1 MTNFLHDPVLPAAPD
16 LSTVDPSLLAHA
28 PDRLLALAADLL
40 TWGDTARGGEYLDL
54 LEHAQPTALPDPELV
69 TRSAVMRSF
78 HYGVSGQLDEAVSL
92 ALAARASQ
100 ERTPLTDEWDIT
112 IPLILLRL
120 HNCLEDYEAV
130 EREAVAAQAM
140 PSLTEVARLVLV
152 PGARA
157 LAWLESG
164 RLADAAD
171 AALAAGVDARRLG
184 FGHHFFAVDHLRALA
199 GLALERRDL
208 DTAER
213 LAEQALSIVERRR
226 PLFEFLT
233 LLDRARI
240 WAARGQVR
248 EALARIALATD
259 DHHTAQEH
267 LRSPSLG
274 ELTPGRALER
284 QVLLAAAAIGRGD
297 PLAAGILGGA
307 LHTARQER
315 FLNTVVAA
323 APQVASY
330 LIEHAAQAGPDPF
343 MEQLIA
349 AALEV
354 RAVRSA
360 AARSPDVL
368 AEPLTAAELRI
379 LKLLPTSTYLQMAA
393 TLYVSRN
400 TVKTHLRSVYQKL
413 GVASRAEAIERA
425 LDLQLL

>member
-1 MTNFLHDPVLPAAPD
+1 
-16 LSTVDPSLLAHA
+16 
-28 PDRLLALAADLL
+28 
-40 TWGDTARGGEYLDL
+40 
-54 LEHAQPTALPDPELV
+54 
-69 TRSAVMRSF
+69 MRAF
-78 HYGVSGQLDEAVSL
+78 HYGVTGQLDEAVSL
-92 ALAARASQ
+92 ALAARAIQ
-100 ERTPLTDEWDIT
+100 GRTPLTDDWNIT
-112 IPLILLRL
+112 VPLILLRL
-120 HNCLEDYEAV
+120 YNCLEDYEAV
-130 EREAVAAQAM
+130 EREAAAALAM
-140 PSLTEVARLVLV
+140 PALTEVGPAGA
-152 PGARA
+152 GARCA
-157 LAWLESG
+157 GAGLVGG
-164 RLADAAD
+164 RAASPRPPTPPWPLS
-171 AALAAGVDARRLG
+171 ADARRLG
-184 FGHHFFAVDHLRALA
+184 FGQHFFAVDHLRALA

-213 LAEQALSIVERRR
+213 LTEQALSITERRR

-248 EALARIALATD
+248 EALASVEAARLVLPGAAPVLLAQADELEALLRLSLGDLRSAAELADRLPAARRGLLLARIALATD
-259 DHHTAQEH
+259 DHHAAQEH

-274 ELTPGRALER
+274 ELTPRRALER

-315 FLNTVVAA
+315 FLNTVVTT
-323 APQVASY
+323 APQVTSY
-330 LIEHAAQAGPDPF
+330 LIEHRRRRDRTRSS
-343 MEQLIA
+343 EQLIA

-360 AARSPDVL
+360 AARSPHVL

-425 LDLQLL
+425 LDLRLL